1 MLSQEFKFTKFLLL
15 FDVFLNHSKWYKTEP
30 SGDGTAAYYNI
41 SGVYDTNKAQNYQV
55 ICVQNVACK

>member
-1 MLSQEFKFTKFLLL
+1 MF
-15 FDVFLNHSKWYKTEP
+15 FLNHSKWYKTEP